1 MNKQP
6 LTDAE
11 YVAVLGTNCPVRQ
24 STQLGGGS
32 VNIDGATASQEIWCM
47 NCGASWTDT
56 YTLTGYTD
64 LDTSACDT

>member
-1 MNKQP
+1 MNKQS

-11 YVAVLGTNCPVRQ
+11 YVAKLGTRCPVCQ
-24 STQLGGGS
+24 STQLEGGS
-32 VNIDGATASQEIWCM
+32 VNIDGGVASQDIWCKT
-47 NCGASWTDT
+47 CGASWNDT

>member
-1 MNKQP
+1 MTT

-11 YVAVLGTNCPVRQ
+11 YVATLGTRCPVCQ
-24 STQLGGGS
+24 CTHFDGGS
-32 VNIDGATASQEIWCM
+32 VEIDGATASQEIWCM

-64 LDTSACDT
+64 LDTSECDT

>member
-1 MNKQP
+1 MTMTT

-11 YVAVLGTNCPVRQ
+11 YVATLGTRCPVCQ
-24 STQLGGGS
+24 STRLDGGF
-32 VNIDGATASQEIWCM
+32 VEIDGATASQEIRCM
-47 NCGASWTDT
+47 NCGASWTDI

>member
-1 MNKQP
+1 MSKQP

-11 YVAVLGTNCPVRQ
+11 YVAALGTNCPVCQ
-24 STQLGGGS
+24 STRFDGRP
-32 VNIDGATASQEIWCM
+32 VEIDGATASQAIRCRT
-47 NCGASWTDT
+47 CGARWIDT